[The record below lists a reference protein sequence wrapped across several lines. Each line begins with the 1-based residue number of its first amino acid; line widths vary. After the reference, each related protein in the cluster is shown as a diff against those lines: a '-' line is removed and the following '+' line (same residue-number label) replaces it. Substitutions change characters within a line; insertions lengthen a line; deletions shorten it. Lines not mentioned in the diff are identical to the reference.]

1 MNLPSSASELML
13 GDQTVL
19 PEWIDYNGH
28 MNVAYY
34 VLAFDQ
40 GVDELMRQVGITP
53 EYLASEK

>member
-13 GDQTVL
+13 GTQAVL

-34 VLAFDQ
+34 VMIGDHATDKLFDWI
-40 GVDELMRQVGITP
+40 GMDAAYVKR
-53 EYLASEK
+53 